1 MRRAHRLHHRQLAAA
16 PPDLVRCVRS
26 WWARSV
32 MPVDVHAGLSDA
44 KRACIEVEV
53 QPAQPADLLAPQPE
67 QCERKTAGEAVG
79 GDMIEEHAELGER
92 PQRGSLQFGACQ
104 PILLGVPALDDLA
117 AQLDAS
123 ARAPFL
129 FVGAGVSRRYLKA
142 DGWIQ
147 LLKRMAALTSQP
159 YAYYATKAN
168 NNAPATASA
177 IAEQFHELWWTAE
190 RFAESREKFG
200 DSLTT
205 KEGPLK
211 VEVARYTEDVLAD
224 LPTDD
229 STEGQELARLRNA
242 VIDGVIT
249 TNYDGLLESLFPDYR
264 TYVGQDEL
272 LFSDSQGIGEVY
284 KIHGSWDS
292 PESLVL
298 TTADYERF
306 NTRNPYL
313 AAKLLT
319 IFVEHPVIFLGYSL
333 NDPNVTDV
341 LVSIAK
347 VLTTEN
353 LSKLQ
358 GQLTF
363 VQWSE
368 GAPEPTLV
376 ATQVAASGFTIPVQQ
391 LTVGD
396 FVGLFDILAGLR
408 RKFPA
413 RLLRQLKEH
422 VYELVYSADP
432 DSKLAVL
439 DIDDSTKIKDVEVV
453 FGVGILGQLGHQGY
467 VGLKRLDL
475 LLDVLEPKSKYD
487 AARIVDEALPAILK
501 LPGQTPVYR
510 YLREAGR
517 LRDDG
522 AIAPS
527 AALDDRV
534 SRRVAEV
541 QKGFTPP
548 AQAVTRSQNI
558 AEAVG
563 LDFTR
568 LVSEKT
574 LSDALLGIL
583 SFPADQIDLEA
594 LRGFLLEQSDA
605 FKTSNSTAWSKA
617 VCLYDYRR
625 FSKI

>member
-1 MRRAHRLHHRQLAAA
+1 M
-16 PPDLVRCVRS
+16 
-26 WWARSV
+26 
-32 MPVDVHAGLSDA
+32 
-44 KRACIEVEV
+44 
-53 QPAQPADLLAPQPE
+53 
-67 QCERKTAGEAVG
+67 
-79 GDMIEEHAELGER
+79 
-92 PQRGSLQFGACQ
+92 
-104 PILLGVPALDDLA
+104 PALDDLA

-129 FVGAGVSRRYLKA
+129 FVGAGVSRRYLRA

-147 LLKRMAALTSQP
+147 LLKRMADFTSHP
-159 YAYYATKAN
+159 YAYYATKADN
-168 NNAPATASA
+168 DSPATATA
-177 IAEQFHELWWTAE
+177 IAEQFHELWWTDD
-190 RFAESREKFG
+190 RFEESRQEFG
-200 DSLTT
+200 GSLKA

-211 VEVARYTEDVLAD
+211 VEVARYTESVLQD
-224 LPTDD
+224 LPSDE
-229 STEGQELARLRNA
+229 STEGQELALLRDA

-249 TNYDGLLESLFPDYR
+249 TNYDGLLEYLFPSYR

-272 LFSDSQGIGEVY
+272 LFSDSQGIGEIY

-298 TTADYERF
+298 TTADYQRF

-358 GQLTF
+358 GQLFF
-363 VQWSE
+363 VQWQE
-368 GAPEPTLV
+368 GTKTPTIV
-376 ATQVAASGFTIPVQQ
+376 ATQIAASGFTIPVQQ

-396 FVGLFDILAGLR
+396 FIGLFDILSALR

-422 VYELVYSADP
+422 VFELVYSADP
-432 DSKLAVL
+432 GSKLAVL
-439 DIDDSTKIKDVEVV
+439 DIDDQTKIQDVEVV
-453 FGVGILGQLGHQGY
+453 FGVGILGQLGSQGY

-475 LLDVLEPKSKYD
+475 LLDVLESRSKFD

-522 AIAPS
+522 TIAPS
-527 AALDDRV
+527 AALDGRLSKRV
-534 SRRVAEV
+534 EEL
-541 QKGFTPP
+541 QKGFAPP
-548 AQAVTRSQNI
+548 AQSIVRSRKIADAAASDVARLI
-558 AEAVG
+558 AEQ
-563 LDFTR
+563 
-568 LVSEKT
+568 T

-583 SFPADQIDLEA
+583 SFPAENIDLEV
-594 LRGFLLEQSDA
+594 LRVFLREQSEV
-605 FKTSNSTAWSKA
+605 FNTTISTAWSKA
-617 VCLYDYRR
+617 VCFYDYLR
-625 FSKI
+625 FAKI